1 MPEIYDKNSGPS
13 CVKPS
18 RRVGQDV
25 GHDIGPGLLS
35 MRPLMRGEPMAA
47 RAAENTKPNRITP
60 ELKTRLT
67 TMTAEL
73 ASRVKAVVA
82 RKP

>member
-1 MPEIYDKNSGPS
+1 MAEIYDKNSGPS

-18 RRVGQDV
+18 QRVGQDV

-47 RAAENTKPNRITP
+47 RAANNTSPNIVTP
-60 ELKTRLT
+60 LARAKLNEIGPATANVRNMIARKTR
-67 TMTAEL
+67 
-73 ASRVKAVVA
+73 
-82 RKP
+82 